1 MPVPQSPRKGNAKNQ
16 AKYSG
21 GLRGSSALTHGNP
34 ASVCKQAFLFLIL
47 SRCSMAQSKRM
58 EGSSCRPR
66 PRHRSPPLAL
76 VAHRARAA
84 LVAPRALLALA
95 APRARGSS
103 RSLGSRPLTT
113 PLAIL
118 NARCSSRSPRARCS
132 SRSLLALAAP
142 RARHF
147 LALAIPCA
155 ALKSKKAS
163 TFKRRALFKK
173 QALFPKRDSVA
184 RRRRGRRRRRLG
196 VRGPQHRAKP
206 GIWWPKSVSLASI
219 CS

>member
-1 MPVPQSPRKGNAKNQ
+1 MPN
-16 AKYSG
+16 SG

-103 RSLGSRPLTT
+103 RSRLLALAAPRVLALAAPRARGSSRSLGSRPLTT

-163 TFKRRALFKK
+163 TFKSRALFKK

-206 GIWWPKSVSLASI
+206 GMYWL
-219 CS
+219 